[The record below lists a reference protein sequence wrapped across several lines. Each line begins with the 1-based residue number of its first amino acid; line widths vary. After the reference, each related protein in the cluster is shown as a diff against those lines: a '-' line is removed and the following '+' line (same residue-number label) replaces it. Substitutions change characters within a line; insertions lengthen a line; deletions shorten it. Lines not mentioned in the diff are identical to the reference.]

1 MMVKKC
7 MKLETKT
14 FKNIINIY
22 IQRERSILKK
32 NPPKQTKLSR
42 TSKSQWDTMLA
53 KWIPEF

>member
-22 IQRERSILKK
+22 IERDLLKK
-32 NPPKQTKLSR
+32 KTPPKQTKLSR
-42 TSKSQWDTMLA
+42 TSRSKWDTMLA